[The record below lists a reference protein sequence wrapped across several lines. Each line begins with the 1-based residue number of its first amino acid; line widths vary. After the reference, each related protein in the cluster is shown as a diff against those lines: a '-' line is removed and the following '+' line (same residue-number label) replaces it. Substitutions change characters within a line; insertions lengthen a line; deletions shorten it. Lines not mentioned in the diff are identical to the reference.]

1 MTDQPNHNRS
11 GDNASDRPRPTHEAA
26 HEREPRSSRFS
37 HRPEEQRD
45 HSPYGRRKAPG
56 FENENVHYLNVEALT
71 RPLEIPTKV
80 KRGMI
85 VALAIATIVGAMML
99 FAYFDGVVN
108 APARE
113 KEQMQQMLSEEIALE
128 LPDLASLAQLDDAT
142 IMSALQSAGGTYY
155 EKTPIG
161 TLPHGGFDV
170 IKLPEDVTLADAGA
184 MYLAGLDKLSAYDAA
199 RLLNGSWDLEVNRD
213 DATSLRVRYADFHA
227 ESVEVA
233 VQRAIDAAGLSD
245 ATIDDSGVDESGNT
259 FAAGTVNREG
269 ANFAWRIS
277 ALELDEVYKIKDLP
291 NNTFY
296 VGVRFTIA

>member
-155 EKTPIG
+155 EKNAHRHPASRRIRRHQASRRRHACRCRRHVLGRTRQAER
-161 TLPHGGFDV
+161 LRCR
-170 IKLPEDVTLADAGA
+170 
-184 MYLAGLDKLSAYDAA
+184 AA
-199 RLLNGSWDLEVNRD
+199 
-213 DATSLRVRYADFHA
+213 A
-227 ESVEVA
+227 
-233 VQRAIDAAGLSD
+233 
-245 ATIDDSGVDESGNT
+245 
-259 FAAGTVNREG
+259 
-269 ANFAWRIS
+269 
-277 ALELDEVYKIKDLP
+277 
-291 NNTFY
+291 
-296 VGVRFTIA
+296 